1 MAVVIADPKA
11 ILARK
16 GGVVI
21 SRDPKVVAKARAE
34 QEKARQFRIAHGL
47 STGPVG
53 RTER

>member
-11 ILARK
+11 VAARK
-16 GGVVI
+16 GGVVV

-47 STGPVG
+47 SVGAVG
-53 RTER
+53 RTTR